1 MSDKVDLG
9 NGAWAKLRDPQDVT
23 ERNRRPLAKIQ
34 RVIAGTPIGSV
45 LLERELERPGEEI
58 TEDEMGK
65 ILRPFLG
72 DEAMDKFEDSD
83 DLLIYA
89 LVEEW
94 SIDSPITV
102 ETIQDL
108 PGRAYDAL
116 RDACRPL
123 LNQVLGTSE
132 ESEVLDPESPTTPGS
147 V

>member
-23 ERNRRPLAKIQ
+23 ERKRRPLAKIQ

-123 LNQVLGTSE
+123 LNQVLGNSE